1 MAVGGIRGGG
11 KGGPKGPKG
20 AGGKAPA
27 GGGSSFKVDKSESLV
42 GASREA
48 SSSNV
53 GGVGGAGAA
62 GGASGVKGAGSV
74 GATGGAGAAGKAAAA
89 SAADP
94 VAAQAMEIAR
104 QLKSG
109 QLKSKEEATKKFVA
123 EILKEKLRMQSK
135 ALTSRIADSL
145 QDDPRLN
152 QALERLWA
160 KG

>member
-1 MAVGGIRGGG
+1 MSVGGIRGGGG

-20 AGGKAPA
+20 AGSA
-27 GGGSSFKVDKSESLV
+27 GRASKGTFGKVDKTERLV
-42 GASREA
+42 GAS
-48 SSSNV
+48 
-53 GGVGGAGAA
+53 GAA
-62 GGASGVKGAGSV
+62 GTSEVSGTSGAG
-74 GATGGAGAAGKAAAA
+74 GPGGAKGVA
-89 SAADP
+89 AADP
-94 VAAQAMEIAR
+94 VTAQALEIAR

-109 QLKSKEEATKKFVA
+109 QLKTKEEATKKFVA

-135 ALTSRIADSL
+135 ALTSKIADTI

>member
-1 MAVGGIRGGG
+1 MSVGGIRGGG
-11 KGGPKGPKG
+11 RSGGPKGPKG
-20 AGGKAPA
+20 AGGA
-27 GGGSSFKVDKSESLV
+27 GRASKGTFGKVDKTQKLV
-42 GASREA
+42 GASGAAGTSEA
-48 SSSNV
+48 S
-53 GGVGGAGAA
+53 GVSGAGGAGAA
-62 GGASGVKGAGSV
+62 
-74 GATGGAGAAGKAAAA
+74 AAAA
-89 SAADP
+89 ATDP
-94 VAAQAMEIAR
+94 VTAQALEIAR

-135 ALTSRIADSL
+135 ALTSRISESI